1 MRKTLMLGAAAV
13 ALAIAA
19 PTYAGPI
26 DEQAGGI
33 VLVQDRT
40 APRTPGTSPSQTN
53 RSADQAQQER
63 KARLSS
69 AEPAAKLAVSGDAV
83 IGTEVRN
90 TQDQKIGSVKD
101 IVLQDGKIIG
111 VIVGRGG
118 VLGMGTDYH
127 QVEWAQVK
135 MTADME
141 TIVLDLSEDQVKA
154 LPKMAY
160 EKGKWGAAPVRAEKD
175 TAPPARTAPGAPPSR
190 TDSPKTD
197 NPAKKEEPMKKD
209 EPAAPKKDQ

>member
-26 DEQAGGI
+26 DEQAGGVI
-33 VLVQDRT
+33 LVQDRT
-40 APRTPGTSPSQTN
+40 APGTPGTSPAQ
-53 RSADQAQQER
+53 RSADQAAQER
-63 KARLSS
+63 KARLTS
-69 AEPAAKLAVSGDAV
+69 AQPAAQLAVSGDAI

-90 TQDQKIGSVKD
+90 TSDQKVGTVKD
-101 IVLQDGKIIG
+101 IVLQDGKITAI
-111 VIVGRGG
+111 IVGRGG

-154 LPKMAY
+154 LPKMAF
-160 EKGKWGAAPVRAEKD
+160 EKGKWGAAPVKADKD

-190 TDSPKTD
+190 GATEPPAKKDE
-197 NPAKKEEPMKKD
+197 PAKKEEPMKKD
-209 EPAAPKKDQ
+209 EPAPKKDQ